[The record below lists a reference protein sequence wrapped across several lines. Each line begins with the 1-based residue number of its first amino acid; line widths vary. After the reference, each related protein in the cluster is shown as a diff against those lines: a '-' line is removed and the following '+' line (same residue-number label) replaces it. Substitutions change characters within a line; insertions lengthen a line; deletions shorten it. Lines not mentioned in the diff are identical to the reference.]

1 MADAPPATA
10 ADASRQERDPNL
22 RSYDEFVA
30 GVRAVCRDAGAQ
42 QALRR
47 ALAKPVEEVPARTHA
62 VLLRGGLIKHGGEDV
77 KGSRRRRAWYAVAAL
92 IAARPRAEREAD
104 KADAEPEEDA
114 VAPAAGLDP
123 HGTTLGGSLAQA
135 VTRRR
140 DGGDG
145 IKENG
150 AESRLHLAVRQ
161 DTDGIHRMLPGLA
174 RQIGGAGVAL
184 DYGQLLRD
192 LDRWEFSRDRVV
204 TRWLEDY
211 YRTLRRAEAAAKNAK
226 KKGEGTTPD
235 A

>member
-1 MADAPPATA
+1 MADASPPTIPT
-10 ADASRQERDPNL
+10 DASSQERDPKL
-22 RSYDEFVA
+22 LKYDQFVA
-30 GVRAVCRDAGAQ
+30 GVRALCRDAGAQ

-62 VLLRGGLIKHGGEDV
+62 VLLRGGLITYDGEDV
-77 KGSRRRRAWYAVAAL
+77 EGRRRRRAWYAVAAL

-104 KADAEPEEDA
+104 RADAEPEDA
-114 VAPAAGLDP
+114 APVTGLDP
-123 HGTTLGGSLAQA
+123 RGTTLGGSLAQA
-135 VTRRR
+135 VTRQKG
-140 DGGDG
+140 GGDG

-211 YRTLRRAEAAAKNAK
+211 YRTLRRAEGAAKNAK
-226 KKGEGTTPD
+226 KKGGGTAPD